1 MKYFSPDWTYI
12 LMLHKEALD
21 SIFNNKKIRKIKNKI

>member
-21 SIFNNKKIRKIKNKI
+21 LIFNNEKINKK

>member
-21 SIFNNKKIRKIKNKI
+21 SIFNNEKINK

>member
-21 SIFNNKKIRKIKNKI
+21 SIFNNENINK